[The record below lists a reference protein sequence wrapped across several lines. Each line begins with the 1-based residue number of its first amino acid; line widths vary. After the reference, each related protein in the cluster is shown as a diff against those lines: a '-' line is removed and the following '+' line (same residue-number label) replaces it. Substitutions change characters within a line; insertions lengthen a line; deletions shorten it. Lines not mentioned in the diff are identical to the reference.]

1 LHSQKKQNGW
11 GIFETISFLSDWPG
25 MLRHG
30 EVEFSRKE
38 AVAGDFFKPR
48 GEMTMPYVLSES
60 IFCLWCLCPLRFLS
74 LSL

>member
-38 AVAGDFFKPR
+38 AAAGDFFKPK
-48 GEMTMPYVLSES
+48 GEMTMPYVFQSRFS
-60 IFCLWCLCPLRFLS
+60 VCGACPLRS
-74 LSL
+74 LSSSL